1 MQIQWGKSFFLGFVA
16 VVVALLCTACV
27 KQEERAEATGIAVW
41 CTVLPQAYFVERVGG
56 DLVSVDVLVRPGQS
70 PEMYAPSAAQI
81 ARLSRA
87 DVYFGIGMP
96 IEGPLFERVEST
108 MTGVRIVHAGGEITD
123 AHHDH
128 SACSVHGHHHG
139 EVDPHIWMDP
149 VQMIALVE
157 HVRDALVALSPEHAE
172 AFQVNAAQ
180 LIADLKGLD
189 QAIRAQLAP
198 FAGRAFFINHP
209 ALGHFAER
217 YGLVQLS
224 IEDAGTAPS
233 AGRVAELIGRAREA
247 QVGAIFTQPEF
258 GRTTATIL
266 ADALDV
272 EVVELDV
279 LPSDYIG
286 GMTSIADSLARGFAR

>member
-1 MQIQWGKSFFLGFVA
+1 MQIQWGKSFFLGLVA
-16 VVVALLCTACV
+16 VVVAMLCTACS
-27 KQEERAEATGIAVW
+27 KQERSEATGIAVW

-70 PEMYAPSAAQI
+70 PEMTAPSAAQI
-81 ARLSRA
+81 ARLARA

-96 IEGPLFERVEST
+96 LEGPLFQRMRSS
-108 MTGVRIVHAGGEITD
+108 MTGVRVVQTGEEVAAQHD
-123 AHHDH
+123 HSGCAHGHHDH
-128 SACSVHGHHHG
+128 SES
-139 EVDPHIWMDP
+139 DPHIWMDP
-149 VQMIALVE
+149 VRMVALVE
-157 HVRDALVALSPEHAE
+157 RVRDALIELQPDSAAV
-172 AFQVNAAQ
+172 FRGNADA
-180 LIADLKGLD
+180 LIADLHALD
-189 QAIRAQLAP
+189 KAIRAQLAP

-272 EVVELDV
+272 EVVELNV
-279 LPSDYIG
+279 LPSDYIS